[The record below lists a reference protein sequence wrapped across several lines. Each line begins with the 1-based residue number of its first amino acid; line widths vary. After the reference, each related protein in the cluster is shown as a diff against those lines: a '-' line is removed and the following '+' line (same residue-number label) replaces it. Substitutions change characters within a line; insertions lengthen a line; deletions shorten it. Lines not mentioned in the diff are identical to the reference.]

1 MAHDLLDA
9 QDKSVWKL
17 HLNPCFQNC
26 LSGDGGSIVLLTA
39 DRMH

>member
-9 QDKSVWKL
+9 QDKRFWKVC
-17 HLNPCFQNC
+17 LNPCFQYC
-26 LSGDGGSIVLLTA
+26 LSGDRASIVLLTA